1 MFGWA
6 DRAGQSLIEV
16 ALALPVLLILLLGIA
31 DGARAYYYAG
41 VVANSAREGANY
53 AARHETATVA
63 QVTQRACDATGM
75 AAFGSSCPGLTVTCE
90 SSNGDATVHVTYS
103 FSLIT
108 ASVAEAAFKINPIA
122 IRADARFPVMT
133 TGIPCAS

>member
-1 MFGWA
+1 MAWA
-6 DRAGQSLIEV
+6 DQAGQSLIEV

-41 VVANSAREGANY
+41 VVANGAREGANY
-53 AARHETATVA
+53 AARHDTATVA

-90 SSNGDATVHVTYS
+90 PSNGDATVHVTYS

>member
-41 VVANSAREGANY
+41 VVANGAREGANY